1 MQCFC
6 AQFFLNSHVV
16 NIMASKH
23 KPIFTGLLIFISVQ
37 WTLCVSEEELH
48 ASYWNNKGRQALH
61 TALNVQPNLHQAKNL
76 ILFLGD
82 GMGVPTVTAAR
93 ILKGQLAGKSG
104 EETSLVMDTFPHLA
118 LSKTYNVDQQ
128 MPDSAGTATAYL
140 CGVKANYGTLGV
152 SAATPRANCRAAYGN
167 EVTSVLHRAKKAGK
181 SVGIVTTTRV
191 QHASPGASYAH
202 SADRGWY
209 SDADLPPEAVKN
221 GCRDIAYQLIHNT
234 EINVILG
241 GGRQY
246 MFPSDMQD
254 PEYPTFTG
262 ERKDGQ
268 NLVLEWIKN
277 KKKVKYV
284 WNKADFDAVN
294 PADTDFL
301 MGLFEP
307 KDCRYELDRDSSM
320 DPSLTEMM
328 EKAIKILSK
337 NPKGFFLFVEGG
349 RIDHGHHGGQAKRA
363 LYEAVEFDRAIGRAA
378 ELTSELDT
386 LSVVTADHS
395 HVFAFGGYSA
405 RGNSVFGVSRAIA
418 DDGKHYTTA
427 VYGNGP
433 GYQIVNG
440 TRPDMNES
448 ISSDN
453 NYRQQAPV
461 PLDSETHGI
470 EDVAIFA
477 KGPMSHLF
485 HGVQE
490 QSYIAHV
497 MAYAACLEPYED
509 CKLTPLNHAGA
520 IHPSLLLLMGLLLLS
535 LCSV

>member
-1 MQCFC
+1 
-6 AQFFLNSHVV
+6 
-16 NIMASKH
+16 MASN
-23 KPIFTGLLIFISVQ
+23 PELIFTGLLIFISLQ
-37 WTLCVSEEELH
+37 LTLSVSEEELH
-48 ASYWNNKGRQALH
+48 ASYWNKQGRQAIQ
-61 TALNVQPNLHQAKNL
+61 TALNIEPNLSQAKNL

-82 GMGVPTVTAAR
+82 GMGIPTVTAAR

-152 SAATPRANCRAAYGN
+152 TAAVPRYNCSATKGN

-191 QHASPGASYAH
+191 QHASPGGNYAH
-202 SADRGWY
+202 TADRGWY
-209 SDADLPPEAVKN
+209 ADSDLTSEAIKS
-221 GCRDIAYQLIHNT
+221 GCRDIAYQLVHNT

-246 MFPSDMQD
+246 MFSRDTTD
-254 PEYPTFTG
+254 PEYPTFKG
-262 ERKDGQ
+262 VRKDGQ
-268 NLVLEWIKN
+268 NLVMEWLKN
-277 KKKVKYV
+277 KKNAKYV
-284 WNKADFDAVN
+284 WNKAEFDAVS
-294 PADTDFL
+294 PANTDFL

-307 KDCRYELDRDSSM
+307 KDCRYELDRDPTM
-320 DPSLTEMM
+320 DPSLEAMV

-349 RIDHGHHGGQAKRA
+349 RIDHGHHAGKAKRA
-363 LYEAVEFDRAIGRAA
+363 LYEAVELDKAIGRAA
-378 ELTSELDT
+378 ELTNESDT

-405 RGNSVFGVSRAIA
+405 RGNSVLGVSRSLA
-418 DDGKHYTTA
+418 DDKKHFTTT

-433 GYQIVNG
+433 GYQING
-440 TRPDMNES
+440 TRPDVNGT
-448 ISSDN
+448 ISSGND
-453 NYRQQAPV
+453 YRQQAPV

-490 QSYIAHV
+490 QNYIAHV
-497 MAYAACLEPYED
+497 MAYAACLEPYEN
-509 CKLTPLNHAGA
+509 CELTMPSYAGS
-520 IHPSLLLLMGLLLLS
+520 IHPSMLLLLMGLLLLS

>member
-1 MQCFC
+1 
-6 AQFFLNSHVV
+6 
-16 NIMASKH
+16 MAGTH
-23 KPIFTGLLIFISVQ
+23 KLIFTGLLIFLSVK
-37 WTLCVSEEELH
+37 WTVSVSEEELH
-48 ASYWNNKGRQALH
+48 PDYWNNKAKQALY
-61 TALNVQPNLHQAKNL
+61 TAMNAQPNIHKAKNL

-82 GMGVPTVTAAR
+82 GMGIPTVTAAR
-93 ILKGQLAGKSG
+93 ILKGQLAGHSG

-152 SAATPRANCRAAYGN
+152 SAAAKRYNCSTSYGN
-167 EVTSVLHRAKKAGK
+167 EVTSVLHRAKLAGK

-202 SADRGWY
+202 TANRNWY
-209 SDADLPPEAVKN
+209 SDSDLTTEAIQN
-221 GCRDIAYQLIHNT
+221 GCRDIAYQLVHNT

-246 MFPSDMQD
+246 MFPKNMQD
-254 PEYPTFTG
+254 PEYPTYTG
-262 ERKDGQ
+262 DRNDGQ
-268 NLVLEWIKN
+268 NLVLEWTKN
-277 KKKVKYV
+277 KKNVDYV
-284 WNKADFDAVN
+284 WNKADFDKIN
-294 PADTDFL
+294 PKNTDFL

-307 KDCRYELDRDSSM
+307 KDCRYELDRDPSM
-320 DPSLTEMM
+320 DPSLTEMV

-337 NPKGFFLFVEGG
+337 NPKGYFLFVEDNG
-349 RIDHGHHGGQAKRA
+349 RIDHAHHGGKAKKA
-363 LYEAVEFDRAIGRAA
+363 LHEAVQFDQAIGRAA

-386 LSVVTADHS
+386 LTVVTADHS
-395 HVFAFGGYSA
+395 HVFAFGGSSA
-405 RGNSVFGVSRAIA
+405 RGNSVLGVSRSLAN
-418 DDGKHYTTA
+418 DNKHFTTA

-440 TRPDMNES
+440 IRPDMNET
-448 ISSDN
+448 ISSDKE
-453 NYRQQAPV
+453 YRQQAPV

-490 QSYIAHV
+490 QNYIAHV
-497 MAYAACLEPYED
+497 MAYAACLEPYND
-509 CKLTPLNHAGA
+509 CILTPPNHAGS
-520 IHPSLLLLMGLLLLS
+520 IHPSLLLLLMGLLLFS
-535 LCSV
+535 LYSV

>member
-1 MQCFC
+1 
-6 AQFFLNSHVV
+6 
-16 NIMASKH
+16 MASQNKL
-23 KPIFTGLLIFISVQ
+23 IFMVFFIFISVQ
-37 WTLCVSEEELH
+37 WTLSVPEEELY
-48 ASYWNNKGRQALH
+48 ASYWNNKARQALH
-61 TALNVQPNLHQAKNL
+61 TALNVQPNIHKAKNI

-93 ILKGQLAGKSG
+93 ILKGQLAGHSG

-128 MPDSAGTATAYL
+128 MPDSAGTATAYT

-152 SAATPRANCRAAYGN
+152 TAATPRYDCHASYGN

-191 QHASPGASYAH
+191 QHASPGANYAH

-209 SDADLPPEAVKN
+209 SDSDLPSEAIKN
-221 GCRDIAYQLIHNT
+221 GCHDIAYQLVQNT

-246 MFPSDMQD
+246 MFPRTVID
-254 PEYPTFTG
+254 PEYPTYKG
-262 ERKDGQ
+262 DRKDGQ
-268 NLVLEWIKN
+268 NLVDEWMKN
-277 KKKVKYV
+277 KMNVKYV
-284 WNKADFDAVN
+284 WNRTEFDAVN
-294 PADTDFL
+294 PANTDFL

-337 NPKGFFLFVEGG
+337 NPKGFYLFVEDTG
-349 RIDHGHHGGQAKRA
+349 RIDHGHHAGNAKRA
-363 LYEAVEFDRAIGRAA
+363 LYEAVEFDRSIGRAA

-395 HVFAFGGYSA
+395 HVFAFGGNSA
-405 RGNSVFGVSRAIA
+405 RGNSVLGVSSSLAG
-418 DDGKHYTTA
+418 DNKHFTTA

-433 GYQIVNG
+433 GYRNG
-440 TRPDMNES
+440 TRPDMNETT
-448 ISSDN
+448 SSDKD
-453 NYRQQAPV
+453 YLQQAPV

-490 QSYIAHV
+490 QNYIAHV
-497 MAYAACLEPYED
+497 LAYAACLEPYED
-509 CKLTPLNHAGA
+509 CKLPNHAGS
-520 IHPSLLLLMGLLLLS
+520 IHPSLLFLLMGLLLHI

>member
-1 MQCFC
+1 MDF
-6 AQFFLNSHVV
+6 
-16 NIMASKH
+16 
-23 KPIFTGLLIFISVQ
+23 SVRKK
-37 WTLCVSEEELH
+37 EELH
-48 ASYWNNKGRQALH
+48 ASYWNNKARQALH
-61 TALNVQPNLHQAKNL
+61 TAINVQPNLHQAKNL

-93 ILKGQLAGKSG
+93 ILKGQMAGKSG

-152 SAATPRANCRAAYGN
+152 TAATPRYNCSAMYGN
-167 EVTSVLHRAKKAGK
+167 EVTSVLHRAKAAGK

-191 QHASPGASYAH
+191 QHASPAATYAH
-202 SADRGWY
+202 TANRGWY
-209 SDADLPPEAVKN
+209 ADSDLSLEAVQN
-221 GCRDIAYQLIHNT
+221 GCRDIAYQLVHNI

-241 GGRQY
+241 GGRTY
-246 MFPSDMQD
+246 MFPREMQD
-254 PEYPTFTG
+254 PEYPSCRG
-262 ERKDGQ
+262 DRNDGQ
-268 NLVLEWIKN
+268 NLVAEWIKN
-277 KKKVKYV
+277 KKDAKYV
-284 WNKADFDAVN
+284 WNKAEFDAVN
-294 PADTDFL
+294 PKTTDFL

-307 KDCRYELDRDSSM
+307 KDCRYELERDASM

-328 EKAIKILSK
+328 EKAIQILSK
-337 NPKGFFLFVEGG
+337 NPKGFFLFVEDNG
-349 RIDHGHHGGQAKRA
+349 RIDHGHHGGRAKRA

-386 LSVVTADHS
+386 LTVVTADHS
-395 HVFAFGGYSA
+395 HVFAFGGYST
-405 RGNSVFGVSRAIA
+405 RGNPVLGVSRSRAE
-418 DDGKHYTTA
+418 DNKHFTTA

-440 TRPDMNES
+440 TRPDMNETV
-448 ISSDN
+448 SSGN
-453 NYRQQAPV
+453 EYRQQAPV

-490 QSYIAHV
+490 QNYIAHV
-497 MAYAACLEPYED
+497 LAYAACLDPYDE
-509 CKLTPLNHAGA
+509 CKLPPSHAA
-520 IHPSLLLLMGLLLLS
+520 SIHPSLLLLLMSLLLLS
-535 LCSV
+535 FCSN

>member
-1 MQCFC
+1 ME
-6 AQFFLNSHVV
+6 
-16 NIMASKH
+16 SKH
-23 KPIFTGLLIFISVQ
+23 KLIFTGLLIFISVQ
-37 WTLCVSEEELH
+37 WTLSVPEEELH
-48 ASYWNNKGRQALH
+48 ASYWNNQGRQALH
-61 TALNVQPNLHQAKNL
+61 TALNIQPNLHQAKNL

-82 GMGVPTVTAAR
+82 GMGIPTVTAAR
-93 ILKGQLAGKSG
+93 ILKGQLAGRSG

-152 SAATPRANCRAAYGN
+152 TAATPRYNCSASYGN

-191 QHASPGASYAH
+191 QHASPGATYAH
-202 SADRGWY
+202 TANRGWY
-209 SDADLPPEAVKN
+209 ADSDLSSDAIQN
-221 GCRDIAYQLIHNT
+221 GCRDIAWQLVHNT

-246 MFPSDMQD
+246 MFPRDMQD
-254 PEYPTFTG
+254 PEYPTYRG
-262 ERKDGQ
+262 DRSDGQ
-268 NLVLEWIKN
+268 NLVVEWMKN
-277 KKKVKYV
+277 KKNVKYV

-294 PADTDFL
+294 PANTDFL

-307 KDCRYELDRDSSM
+307 KDCRYELERDPYM

-328 EKAIKILSK
+328 DKAIKILSK
-337 NPKGFFLFVEGG
+337 NPNGYFLFVEDNG
-349 RIDHGHHGGQAKRA
+349 RIDHGHHGGRAKRA

-405 RGNSVFGVSRAIA
+405 RGNSVLGVSRSLAE
-418 DDGKHYTTA
+418 DNKHFTTA

-440 TRPDMNES
+440 TRPDMNETV
-448 ISSDN
+448 SSN
-453 NYRQQAPV
+453 NDYRQQAPV

-490 QSYIAHV
+490 QNYIAHV
-497 MAYAACLEPYED
+497 MAYAACLEPYD
-509 CKLTPLNHAGA
+509 NCKLPPPSHAGS
-520 IHPSLLLLMGLLLLS
+520 IHPSLLLLLMGLLLLS

>member
-1 MQCFC
+1 
-6 AQFFLNSHVV
+6 
-16 NIMASKH
+16 MASTH
-23 KPIFTGLLIFISVQ
+23 TLIFTGLLIFISVQ
-37 WTLCVSEEELH
+37 WTLSVPEEELH
-48 ASYWNNKGRQALH
+48 ASYWNNKAKQALH
-61 TALNVQPNLHQAKNL
+61 TALNVQPNIHQAKNL

-82 GMGVPTVTAAR
+82 GMGIPTVTAAR

-152 SAATPRANCRAAYGN
+152 TASTPRDNCSASYGN
-167 EVTSVLHRAKKAGK
+167 EVESVLHRAKKAGK

-191 QHASPGASYAH
+191 QHASPGANYAH
-202 SADRGWY
+202 TANRGWY
-209 SDADLPPEAVKN
+209 ADTDLTPEAIQN
-221 GCRDIAYQLIHNT
+221 GCRDIAYQLVHNT
-234 EINVILG
+234 EIDVILG

-246 MFPSDMQD
+246 MFPNTMPD
-254 PEYPTFTG
+254 PEYPSDRGDRNDTL
-262 ERKDGQ
+262 
-268 NLVLEWIKN
+268 NLVTEWIQT
-277 KKKVKYV
+277 KKKAKYV
-284 WNKADFDAVN
+284 WNRAEFDAVN
-294 PADTDFL
+294 PANTNFL

-307 KDCRYELDRDSSM
+307 KDCRYELERDSSM
-320 DPSLTEMM
+320 DPSLTEMT

-337 NPKGFFLFVEGG
+337 NPKGFYLFVEDNG
-349 RIDHGHHGGQAKRA
+349 RIDHGHHGGKAKKA
-363 LYEAVEFDRAIGRAA
+363 LYETVEFDRAIGRAA

-405 RGNSVFGVSRAIA
+405 RGNSVLGVSRSRAE
-418 DDGKHYTTA
+418 DNKHFTTA

-433 GYQIVNG
+433 GHRAG
-440 TRPDMNES
+440 TRPDMNETV
-448 ISSDN
+448 SSDN

-461 PLDSETHGI
+461 PLNSETHGI

-490 QSYIAHV
+490 QNYIAHV

-509 CKLTPLNHAGA
+509 CGLPPPDHAGSL
-520 IHPSLLLLMGLLLLS
+520 HPSLLLLLMGLLLLS

>member
-1 MQCFC
+1 
-6 AQFFLNSHVV
+6 
-16 NIMASKH
+16 MAWKH
-23 KPIFTGLLIFISVQ
+23 KIIFTGLLSLISVQ
-37 WTLCVSEEELH
+37 WALSVPEEELH

-61 TALNVQPNLHQAKNL
+61 TALNVEPNIHLAKNL

-152 SAATPRANCRAAYGN
+152 SASTTRYNCSTTFGN
-167 EVTSVLHRAKKAGK
+167 EVESVLHRAKRAGK

-191 QHASPGASYAH
+191 QHASPSANYAH

-209 SDADLPPEAVKN
+209 DDSDLPAEAVQN
-221 GCRDIAYQLIHNT
+221 GCRDIAYQLINNT

-246 MFPSDMQD
+246 MFPTTVQD
-254 PEYPTFTG
+254 PEYPTVKG
-262 ERKDGQ
+262 SRIDGQ
-268 NLVLEWIKN
+268 DLVQEWLKN
-277 KKKVKYV
+277 KKNAKYV

-294 PADTDFL
+294 PSNTDFL

-307 KDCRYELDRDSSM
+307 RDCRYELERDAST

-328 EKAIKILSK
+328 EKAVKILSK
-337 NPKGFFLFVEGG
+337 NEKGFYLFVEDDG
-349 RIDHGHHGGQAKRA
+349 RIDHGHHRGNAKRA
-363 LYEAVEFDRAIGRAA
+363 LYETVEFDRAIGRAA

-386 LSVVTADHS
+386 MTVVTADHS

-405 RGNSVFGVSRAIA
+405 RGNSVFGVSREVA
-418 DDGKHYTTA
+418 DDNKNFTTA

-433 GYQIVNG
+433 GYQIANG
-440 TRPDMNES
+440 TRPDVNDS
-448 ISSDN
+448 VSSDN
-453 NYRQQAPV
+453 EYRQQAPV
-461 PLDSETHGI
+461 PLGSETHGI

-490 QSYIAHV
+490 QSYIAHA
-497 MAYAACLEPYED
+497 MAYAACLEPYVD
-509 CKLTPLNHAGA
+509 CKLPPNHARL
-520 IHPSLLLLMGLLLLS
+520 IHPSLLLLLMGLLFLS